1 MEEENS
7 WKGERVRRRMEKS
20 EGAVVGSVFRK
31 YGHQGEEDFFFF
43 FLRGNNWSWLA
54 LSCGLCLPGLHG
66 L

>member
-43 FLRGNNWSWLA
+43 FFKRK
-54 LSCGLCLPGLHG
+54 
-66 L
+66 